1 MCFPPGTLEIPDFE
15 QHLARAVEGVEFIN
29 SQDMWACE
37 SVQRG
42 LASRMAQPGRYCHLE
57 ECIHQLAQYVM
68 GKVLVSSQ
76 NQH

>member
-1 MCFPPGTLEIPDFE
+1 MPGVITGDDL
-15 QHLARAVEGVEFIN
+15 RAC
-29 SQDMWACE
+29 A

-68 GKVLVSSQ
+68 DKVLDTRV
-76 NQH
+76 